1 MSRIKRKAV
10 QALLF
15 GGGGVLQ
22 TLGIIF
28 GDLPVIL
35 AKAVFICLECIG
47 IG

>member
-1 MSRIKRKAV
+1 MSGAKRKAV
-10 QALLF
+10 QAALI
-15 GGGGVLQ
+15 GGGGLLL